1 MERSREARRLK
12 VTGSTNGLRRRR
24 QRSSSL
30 RDSPDGEKE
39 MQEKVRL
46 RDRTSKRDRNL
57 LKRNK
62 RRRRDKPLRR
72 SNREG
77 EESSEESSGEE
88 DDYESEHSNRKISPP
103 ARVLRQDPALKA
115 PDEIIAV
122 SVPRKARSA
131 SVKRSHEYLMNGNG
145 GFREDQNHRRP
156 STSPARQSADS
167 ELSSPS
173 PSNVSVRKK
182 MKPNALKTWFRKVS
196 KPSSSV
202 EEDIEIEIAEVLFG
216 LKQTQGCKEENSI
229 GNSLQKLES
238 NDGNATSHGNEQL
251 VTSPASD
258 SLIGVAQE
266 KKKVEAENS
275 APLVHVPLVAENSSS
290 GISSP
295 KSGKASHDK
304 DKDAH
309 KTASVSLESREN
321 SMINQGDSRSSL
333 EESNCVGSLETKEK
347 SGSTKEEC
355 TKLDSDSTVTKA
367 TLTVSEVKSQ
377 REEKFKIDL
386 MAPPPMQSSPE
397 KDGLTDLEFDS
408 KEKTQDTEKMEA
420 LVKYGNKAV
429 KKEVGLEKAEKTITI
444 SEKRETLKLD
454 LEKSNQLEQ
463 HDQKQQLP
471 KASIPKM
478 EKTVQSSSV
487 PMPIALAGWPN
498 GLPPPS
504 YSLPFPTVA
513 PNGSAGASPS
523 TVLQSHFLPPQPR
536 PKRCAT
542 HHYIARNIH
551 LHQQLAKTNPF
562 WPATSGSASVCNIL
576 PSTENFIMGNPLRGS
591 FPVLNLNATEEKSQ
605 VVANFAGLT
614 RKDKSS
620 ESTNVMDTAQRKQIL
635 IQQASQPASSGN
647 LMHGPAYIFP
657 LSQHQTMT
665 TANPSGSSKRATST
679 NKASLSTGISAGY
692 ALPGVAAAVSVNY
705 PNLGSK
711 EAPYLTMLQNNGYT
725 FAMSTLGNPSVTR
738 GEAPA
743 QAFPFLSGPFYSSQL
758 FHSQLQQQQ
767 PHSQPLVQ
775 STYQN
780 ASASSGSSSSL
791 KQQEKN
797 QRRGAQSSGE
807 KFLIPRS
814 MNPQQ
819 LQNYQM
825 LPSIQSRKLEAEM
838 SGENTAFVAGSR
850 TSHMQKSVY
859 GQNSNPPPQPPNF
872 ELVPSTK
879 VGGNG
884 GSGSG
889 SGNLNEKQEQS
900 QHKSLKGGV
909 EIIPYQALAMSFAS
923 FPGNS
928 MTSKF
933 NFSSVAQN
941 PAVFHSFP
949 DRAKQQYQVAPVPNA
964 TEQKN
969 NQISDVNNGTGSTI
983 LDGKKA
989 VLGKPQAMNGQ
1000 TAFFHNSART
1010 LNFVPSPIIGN
1021 WPPHTISSTAATLNP
1036 HVIINS
1042 SNSHQQHQQQPVAA
1056 AHSKAQ
1062 TANSMPASSIAA
1074 KLSNNDAI
1082 FPQALAQCNSSTQ
1095 PTQACLILPTSH
1107 SATKFATHKNLR
1119 QQSQHGQIQ
1128 ISFGGNPKSA
1138 ISPEVTT
1145 SGHVASPLT
1154 VSSPPSGG
1162 SLRTSS
1168 TGSKGGSSIPT
1179 PQSQQSENSSNG
1191 TGQKSSP
1198 VCGRNVPS
1206 ILSKCPS
1213 HLSELRY

>member
-1 MERSREARRLK
+1 MERSREARRSK
-12 VTGSTNGLRRRR
+12 VTRSTNGLRRRR
-24 QRSSSL
+24 QRSSNL

-46 RDRTSKRDRNL
+46 RDRTSKRDRDL

-115 PDEIIAV
+115 SDEIIAV

-145 GFREDQNHRRP
+145 GFREDQNHGRP

-182 MKPNALKTWFRKVS
+182 MKPNALKTRFPNVS
-196 KPSSSV
+196 KLSSSV
-202 EEDIEIEIAEVLFG
+202 EEEDIEIEIAEVLFG
-216 LKQTQGCKEENSI
+216 LKQTQGCKDENSI

-238 NDGNATSHGNEQL
+238 KDGNATSHGNEQL

-258 SLIGVAQE
+258 SLNGVVAAQE

-275 APLVHVPLVAENSSS
+275 ASLVHVPLVAENSSS

-321 SMINQGDSRSSL
+321 SMINQGDSRPSL
-333 EESNCVGSLETKEK
+333 EEPNCVGIPETKEK

-355 TKLDSDSTVTKA
+355 TKLDSDWTVTKA

-377 REEKFKIDL
+377 REEKIKIDL
-386 MAPPPMQSSPE
+386 MVPPMQSSPE
-397 KDGLTDLEFDS
+397 KDGLIDLEFDS
-408 KEKTQDTEKMEA
+408 KEKAQDTEKMEA

-429 KKEVGLEKAEKTITI
+429 KKEVGVEEAEKKITI

-463 HDQKQQLP
+463 HDRKQQLP

-487 PMPIALAGWPN
+487 PVPTALAGWPN

-576 PSTENFIMGNPLRGS
+576 PSTEKFIMGNPLRGS
-591 FPVLNLNATEEKSQ
+591 FPVLNLNSTEEKSQ
-605 VVANFAGLT
+605 VVANFPGLT

-620 ESTNVMDTAQRKQIL
+620 ESTNVMDTAERKQIL
-635 IQQASQPASSGN
+635 IQQASQSASSGN

-665 TANPSGSSKRATST
+665 TANPSGSSKCATST

-692 ALPGVAAAVSVNY
+692 ALPGVAAAVSINY

-725 FAMSTLGNPSVTR
+725 FAMSTPLGNPSVTR
-738 GEAPA
+738 RGAPA
-743 QAFPFLSGPFYSSQL
+743 QAFPFLNGPFYSSQL

-797 QRRGAQSSGE
+797 QRRGAQASGE
-807 KFLIPRS
+807 NFLIPRS

-825 LPSIQSRKLEAEM
+825 LPSIQSHKLEAEM
-838 SGENTAFVAGSR
+838 SGENPAFVAGSR
-850 TSHMQKSVY
+850 TSHMQRSVY
-859 GQNSNPPPQPPNF
+859 GQNSNHPPQPPNF

-879 VGGNG
+879 VGGN
-884 GSGSG
+884 SG
-889 SGNLNEKQEQS
+889 SGNLNEKQQQL
-900 QHKSLKGGV
+900 QHKSLKSGV
-909 EIIPYQALAMSFAS
+909 ETIPYQASAMSFAS

-969 NQISDVNNGTGSTI
+969 NQISDVNNGTGSTN
-983 LDGKKA
+983 LDGKKV

-1000 TAFFHNSART
+1000 TAFFDNSART
-1010 LNFVPSPIIGN
+1010 LNFVPSIIGN

-1036 HVIINS
+1036 HVVINS

-1095 PTQACLILPTSH
+1095 PTQACLVLPTSH
-1107 SATKFATHKNLR
+1107 SATKFATHKNLL
-1119 QQSQHGQIQ
+1119 QHSQHGQIQ

-1145 SGHVASPLT
+1145 SSHVASPLT

-1162 SLRTSS
+1162 NLRTSS

-1179 PQSQQSENSSNG
+1179 LQSQQSENSSNG

-1206 ILSKCPS
+1206 ILSTCPS